1 MGSLKKITKA
11 EFITGASG
19 VKSIPRES
27 LPEVAFAGRSNVG
40 KSSLINRLLGRKRL
54 AITSSKPGRTR
65 QINFFNINDMLFAVD
80 LPGYGY
86 AKVSRSE
93 RRKWGEL
100 VSSYMRNR
108 TVLAA
113 VVVIIDLRREPNE
126 HDLSLMDMLDDLGI
140 PPIVALTKAD
150 KVKRGQRAKRRAAIA
165 RALGMT
171 PGDLILFSA
180 VTGEGKDD
188 LWKVVRLRV
197 DELGGR
203 G

>member
-1 MGSLKKITKA
+1 MGSLKKIIKA
-11 EFITGASG
+11 EFITGASD

-65 QINFFNINDMLFAVD
+65 QINFFNINDMLLAVD

-100 VSSYMRNR
+100 VSSYMRDR
-108 TVLAA
+108 GVLAA

-140 PPIVALTKAD
+140 PPIVALTKMD

-165 RALGMT
+165 RALDMT

-188 LWKVVRLRV
+188 LWKAIRSRV
-197 DELGGR
+197 DELSGR